1 MFFPQ
6 SERLKWQWMGVT
18 VTVTQVWVIRKTV
31 LVFPIYLVSISFI
44 LKTWGFHRPIMD
56 IVNFYKN
63 IHSYQI
69 GYRLSQWSFNYC
81 IFSASIFGLTGLKS
95 KGGIR
100 KKSTVIT
107 IEKPTNNDQQKFDL
121 SKFLPLECQSCNRRF
136 PNEAIL
142 QWHISTQHE
151 STGKFF

>member
-1 MFFPQ
+1 MTMNGCHSDSDTSVSDPQ
-6 SERLKWQWMGVT
+6 NSTCVSNISCK
-18 VTVTQVWVIRKTV
+18 
-31 LVFPIYLVSISFI
+31 YLFYTKNLDLLWI
-44 LKTWGFHRPIMD
+44 LWI
-56 IVNFYKN
+56 FYKN

-95 KGGIR
+95 KEGTR

-107 IEKPTNNDQQKFDL
+107 IEKPNNDNQQKFDL
-121 SKFLPLECQSCNRRF
+121 SKFLPLQCQSCNRRF

>member
-1 MFFPQ
+1 
-6 SERLKWQWMGVT
+6 MGVT
-18 VTVTQVWVIRKTV
+18 VTVTQVCVISKIA

-63 IHSYQI
+63 INSYQI

-81 IFSASIFGLTGLKS
+81 IFSASIFRLTGLKS
-95 KGGIR
+95 KEGTR

-107 IEKPTNNDQQKFDL
+107 IEKPKNDNQQKFDL
-121 SKFLPLECQSCNRRF
+121 RPYVIFQIALTN
-136 PNEAIL
+136 
-142 QWHISTQHE
+142 
-151 STGKFF
+151 